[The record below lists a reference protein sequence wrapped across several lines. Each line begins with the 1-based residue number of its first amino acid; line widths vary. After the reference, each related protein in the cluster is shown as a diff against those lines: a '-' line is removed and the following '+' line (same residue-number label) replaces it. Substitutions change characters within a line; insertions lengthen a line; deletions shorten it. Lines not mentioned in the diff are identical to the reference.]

1 MSRASYNNPQFI
13 PFQSGSTLCYPSK
26 DYADFNGG
34 GNSLIS
40 TKPGKNLFKV
50 PNYKVDSSALSSL
63 SGKSYATS
71 AGGAKKKRKTTVKK
85 VLKKGGNSEDYV
97 PGNEMPMTMEE
108 SSMSGG
114 KKSMKKKSSSSKK
127 STKSMKKGGSEME
140 DMMTME
146 ESSMSGGKKS
156 MKKKSSSSKKTTKSM
171 KKRGGAETEG
181 ATGMPSQFFN
191 NTSLEGYPLNSGMD
205 VMSAYGLINPGN
217 VGIGNLAPFNVS
229 KNSAP
234 LTMMKTGGKKVKK
247 TLVKKKN
254 VKKTVKK
261 PLKKRGGAETEGAT
275 GLPIQFYNNGQVD
288 NYPSNSGNGVN
299 SAYGRIVP
307 KDAGVGNL
315 APFNVSKNSAP
326 LTMMKTGGKRKV
338 SKSKKG
344 GKYIGSMSD
353 QAFVSLNNIVD
364 SSAKSI
370 KNFMSQL
377 ERNYNKSLTKIDK
390 MRTGM
395 DALQK
400 GGVKKNTKT
409 KSSKSKKQQKVKKG
423 GDGSDF
429 ISTLNSRGPA
439 NYPDS
444 GEKMFRVFSKT
455 GQYIPNSQLAYAAAP
470 KLTGGPKVENVVGF
484 NSFGDEWASVSGGAK
499 KRKTVKKS
507 PKKSAKSA
515 KSVKKST

>member
-108 SSMSGG
+108 NSMSGG
-114 KKSMKKKSSSSKK
+114 KKSMKKKSSSTKK
-127 STKSMKKGGSEME
+127 S
-140 DMMTME
+140 
-146 ESSMSGGKKS
+146 
-156 MKKKSSSSKKTTKSM
+156 TKSM

-499 KRKTVKKS
+499 KRKTVKKVL
-507 PKKSAKSA
+507 KNLLNLLNL
-515 KSVKKST
+515 